1 MSQLSHMYTFH
12 HSHIHSSK
20 KFVHGWQSPQLALQ
34 FMALQL
40 WSLFCSSSV
49 WSPSLILFFTNALAL
64 PVTALYTIT
73 QPLEAGLQLFR
84 VTRLREVWQAEGRLR
99 FSHVILVPM
108 LCNLQGAS
116 LSRYSTMI
124 NFPFLIVTGF
134 FYSISFLWSRVPAA
148 LGSVLVRQLQHQ
160 GGTDPAL
167 FFTADILKKFTFK
180 KFTPPWIRNFMI
192 PFFSNF
198 FGRKPVNSTVS
209 ILFTH
214 V

>member
-108 LCNLQGAS
+108 LCNPITIFHDDQLPLLNCYWLLLFYILPLEQGSCCSRFS
-116 LSRYSTMI
+116 LSQA
-124 NFPFLIVTGF
+124 IVA
-134 FYSISFLWSRVPAA
+134 S
-148 LGSVLVRQLQHQ
+148 
-160 GGTDPAL
+160 GGD
-167 FFTADILKKFTFK
+167 
-180 KFTPPWIRNFMI
+180 
-192 PFFSNF
+192 
-198 FGRKPVNSTVS
+198 
-209 ILFTH
+209 
-214 V
+214 

>member
-49 WSPSLILFFTNALAL
+49 WSPFLILFFTNALAL

-108 LCNLQGAS
+108 LCCLQGAS
-116 LSRYSTMI
+116 LSRYTSMI

-134 FYSISFLWSRVPAA
+134 FYSIPFLWSRVPAA

-160 GGTDPAL
+160 RGPNPPL
-167 FFTADILKKFTFK
+167 FFTADILKKITYK
-180 KFTPPWIRNFMI
+180 KFIPPWIRNFMI
-192 PFFSNF
+192 PFFQIFLEES
-198 FGRKPVNSTVS
+198 
-209 ILFTH
+209 L
-214 V
+214 